1 MHTAAAPRARGSHD
15 RTSEVDVLVEG
26 PGIEANIGELTVGA
40 TASVSML
47 LTATVPNPAEAR
59 ASALQRAPVAVSVQ
73 GVDKAF
79 RLPHQRYSTLKERAL
94 HPFATRTYDELEA
107 LRDVT
112 FEVKRG
118 EFFGIVGRNGSGKS
132 TLLKCLAG
140 IYGVDRGQVEVTG
153 RVSPFI
159 ELGVGFNPD
168 LTARDNVLINA
179 TMLGLSRKEARAQFD
194 EIIEFAELEEF
205 VDLKLKNYS
214 SGMAVR
220 LGFSVAIQVDAELV
234 LVDEVLAVG
243 DVAFQQKCF
252 AQFDRMKAER
262 RTILFV
268 THDMGS
274 VERFCDRGL
283 VLERGRVVDMG
294 APEQITRTYS
304 ELNFGQLPG
313 LAEELG
319 DSGDALQIL
328 AAWCESSDGE
338 RAMVSR
344 QGEYVTV
351 CMQVAFSRELE
362 DPDFTLTFRNE
373 ARHTIFVASTTTL
386 PEQTGRFEAGERATI
401 RFGFVNRLGPSRYTI
416 TPSVG
421 DAARGHEGY
430 GYAEDLAALI
440 VQAPHYTGGVIDM
453 PFELEVERA

>member
-1 MHTAAAPRARGSHD
+1 MQTAAEPRANGAHD
-15 RTSEVDVLVEG
+15 RASETDVLVEG
-26 PGIEANIGELTVGA
+26 PGIERNIGEVTVEA
-40 TASVSML
+40 TASVWSL
-47 LTATVPNPAEAR
+47 LTATVSNPAEAR
-59 ASALQRAPVAVSVQ
+59 ASALERAPVAVSAQ

-94 HPFATRTYDELEA
+94 HPFATRSYDVFEA

-132 TLLKCLAG
+132 TLLKCMAG
-140 IYGVDRGQVEVTG
+140 IYGVDRGHLEVNG

-159 ELGVGFNPD
+159 ELGVGFNAD

-243 DVAFQQKCF
+243 DAAFQQKCF
-252 AQFDRMKAER
+252 AEFDRMKAQR
-262 RTILFV
+262 STILFV
-268 THDMGS
+268 THDMSS

-283 VLERGRVVDMG
+283 VLERGRIADMG

-304 ELNFGQLPG
+304 ELNFGQLPEV
-313 LAEELG
+313 AEDRTET
-319 DSGDALQIL
+319 GDALQIL
-328 AAWCESSDGE
+328 AAWCETSDGE

-344 QGEYVTV
+344 QGEYLTV

-362 DPDFTLTFRNE
+362 NPDFTLTFRNE
-373 ARHTIFVASTTTL
+373 ARHTIFVASTRTL
-386 PEQTGRFEAGERATI
+386 PEPTGRFKPGEQVTI
-401 RFGFVNRLGPSRYTI
+401 RFGFDNRLGPSRYTI
-416 TPSVG
+416 TPAVG
-421 DAARGHEGY
+421 DATRGHEGY
-430 GYAEDLAALI
+430 GYSEDLTAVI

>member
-1 MHTAAAPRARGSHD
+1 ML
-15 RTSEVDVLVEG
+15 VDG
-26 PGIEANIGELTVGA
+26 PGIARNICEVTVGA
-40 TASVSML
+40 TASVSVL
-47 LTATVPNPAEAR
+47 LTATVSNPAEAR
-59 ASALQRAPVAVSVQ
+59 ASALERAPMAVSVQ

-79 RLPHQRYSTLKERAL
+79 RMPHQRYSTLNERAL
-94 HPFATRTYDELEA
+94 HPFATRNYDVFEA

-140 IYGVDRGQVEVTG
+140 IYGIDRGRMEVSG

-220 LGFSVAIQVDAELV
+220 LGFSVAIQVEAELV

-243 DVAFQQKCF
+243 DAAFQQKCF
-252 AQFDRMKAER
+252 TQFDRMKAER

-283 VLERGRVVDMG
+283 VLERGRIADMG

-313 LAEELG
+313 LVEDLDGSREAV
-319 DSGDALQIL
+319 QIL
-328 AAWCESSDGE
+328 ATWCETSDGE
-338 RAMVSR
+338 RATVSR
-344 QGEYVTV
+344 QGEYLTV
-351 CMQVAFSRELE
+351 CLQVAFAREVE
-362 DPDFTLTFRNE
+362 NPDFTLTFRNE
-373 ARHTIFVASTTTL
+373 ARHTIFVASTGTP
-386 PEQTGRFEAGERATI
+386 PEPTGRFEAGERVTI

-416 TPSVG
+416 TPAVG
-421 DAARGHEGY
+421 DAARGPEGY
-430 GYAEDLAALI
+430 GYAEDLSAII
-440 VQAPHYTGGVIDM
+440 VQAPHYSGGVIDM
-453 PFELEVERA
+453 PFELEVERS